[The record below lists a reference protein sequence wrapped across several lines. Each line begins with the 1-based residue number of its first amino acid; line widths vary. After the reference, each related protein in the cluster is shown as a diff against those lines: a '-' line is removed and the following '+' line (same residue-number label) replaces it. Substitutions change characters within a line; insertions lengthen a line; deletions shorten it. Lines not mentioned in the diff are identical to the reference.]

1 MVKKISFIIISFFI
15 FILIQTTIVQYIRI
29 NNYLPDFI
37 FIFLIFLSLF
47 YDEMVS
53 MILAFVIGIIVDTLA
68 FNIVVLSSLFFTMIA
83 YIIGKLK
90 IKFVSENIPIQITYT
105 FFGFLFYSIILK
117 MFSGPEITLILRQEV
132 VDVLITAFYTSLF
145 APIII
150 FLLLK
155 IKKVIFAEIRTYEV

>member
-1 MVKKISFIIISFFI
+1 M
-15 FILIQTTIVQYIRI
+15 
-29 NNYLPDFI
+29 

-68 FNIVVLSSLFFTMIA
+68 FNIVGLSSLFFTMIA

-117 MFSGPEITLILRQEV
+117 MFSGPEITLILRQEII
-132 VDVLITAFYTSLF
+132 DVLITAIYTSFF

-155 IKKVIFAEIRTYEV
+155 IKKVIFSEIRTYEV

>member
-1 MVKKISFIIISFFI
+1 MAKKIGFIIISFFI
-15 FILIQTTIVQYIRI
+15 LILIQTTIVQYIRI

-47 YDEMVS
+47 YDEITS
-53 MILAFVIGIIVDTLA
+53 MILAFIIGIIVDTLA
-68 FNIVVLSSLFFTMIA
+68 FNIVGLSSLFFIMIA

-90 IKFVSENIPIQITYT
+90 IKFVSENILIQITYT
-105 FFGFLFYSIILK
+105 FLGFLFYSIILR
-117 MFSGPEITLILRQEV
+117 MFSEPDIIRILRQEIT
-132 VDVLITAFYTSLF
+132 DVLITAIYTSLF

-155 IKKVIFAEIRTYEV
+155 IKKVIFSEIRTYEV